1 MDVKILKIMQKGS
14 SIIVRGNVTEVNEKL
29 KMIGQ
34 EFKTNQINEGL
45 VEITKITKRS
55 KMNISETIESKLKN
69 WSGYKQY
76 TGNDIL
82 FTGSE
87 ITVRCIVSKFNKMN
101 NDIFKVKK
109 LEDGSFKIHKDVNK
123 IIAKESITE
132 DEYTL
137 YNLQRLDENKLM
149 MAKVVR
155 REIIPVAHEVD
166 VKHEAPEYQVD
177 DEPTMEDDPE
187 DFDGSPVLFD
197 DDDDDEF
204 TDEAAEDYINMMDQ
218 IID

>member
-187 DFDGSPVLFD
+187 DFDGSPVLFY